1 MVRIPSWWRWLVVPS
16 IDVAR
21 LVHRNG
27 IEEFKDDA
35 AQSLGD
41 HLQAL
46 GVPDDDM
53 LMILEEF
60 DAEWRR
66 NLAEHDARVI
76 REYSRNA
83 LPLAA

>member
-1 MVRIPSWWRWLVVPS
+1 MPS

-21 LVHRNG
+21 LVHRDG

-35 AQSLGD
+35 VQSLGD
-41 HLQAL
+41 HLYAL
-46 GVPDDDM
+46 GVTDDDVR
-53 LMILEEF
+53 LILSEF
-60 DAEWRR
+60 EAEWRR
-66 NLAEHDARVI
+66 NLAEHDAHVI

>member
-1 MVRIPSWWRWLVVPS
+1 MPN

-21 LVHRNG
+21 LVHRDG

-35 AQSLGD
+35 VQSLGD

-46 GVPDDDM
+46 GVSDADM
-53 LMILEEF
+53 LTILSEF
-60 DAEWRR
+60 EAEWRR
-66 NLAEHDARVI
+66 NLAEHDAHVI
-76 REYSRNA
+76 RAYSRNA